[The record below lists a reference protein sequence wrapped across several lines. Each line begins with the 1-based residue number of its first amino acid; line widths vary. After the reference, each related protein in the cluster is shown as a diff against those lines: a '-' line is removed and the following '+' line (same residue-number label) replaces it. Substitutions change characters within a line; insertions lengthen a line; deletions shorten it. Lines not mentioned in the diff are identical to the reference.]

1 MIPFLFLK
9 TFNIVNDKQ
18 TTDEQHEYFLI
29 MMEMFHQQI
38 TCRMDCTTHE
48 VYFSF
53 QISRK
58 VLIDLSASTI
68 HAKRKCLFVLTLQTI
83 HWFFLQVQTG
93 HDGGKTLRQ
102 YRQLRRLGPTR
113 WQMPGWW
120 GLYMGTLGIG
130 QVHDD
135 DIWLQLPEFISV
147 LLCYL
152 NLSIPLRIKE

>member
-1 MIPFLFLK
+1 M
-9 TFNIVNDKQ
+9 NDKQ

-29 MMEMFHQQI
+29 MIEMFHQNI
-38 TCRMDCTTHE
+38 TCRIDCTTHE

-83 HWFFLQVQTG
+83 HWFSLQVQTG

-102 YRQLRRLGPTR
+102 YRQLYMQARTDKMTNARVGGGGVHGHAWNRTSAWWWYLTTTTR
-113 WQMPGWW
+113 
-120 GLYMGTLGIG
+120 I
-130 QVHDD
+130 H
-135 DIWLQLPEFISV
+135 FSFA
-147 LLCYL
+147 LLFKFV
-152 NLSIPLRIKE
+152 NPIED

>member
-1 MIPFLFLK
+1 MIPFLFSK

-38 TCRMDCTTHE
+38 TCRIDCTTHE

-83 HWFFLQVQTG
+83 HWFSLQVQTG

-102 YRQLRRLGPTR
+102 YRQLCRLGPIR
-113 WQMPGWW
+113 WQMPGW
-120 GLYMGTLGIG
+120 GGGG
-130 QVHDD
+130 VHGHAWNRTSAWWWYLTTTTR
-135 DIWLQLPEFISV
+135 IHFSFA
-147 LLCYL
+147 LLFKFV
-152 NLSIPLRIKE
+152 NPIED